1 MHLERNLSFSNFGYM
16 ACITDT
22 TSFPRRNSLN
32 PASESTTPNFCRSF
46 SVSSR
51 LFFPNTSIVPPS
63 VWISPRAALNVVDF
77 PAPFCPISPVIHPG
91 LTSSEQSSVKFLYC
105 FFTCSNFSMCYPS
118 NISSNISR
126 ISSSGRPYLFALRIT
141 SVSSSST
148 SRRYS
153 SIIISLL
160 AAAT

>member
-1 MHLERNLSFSNFGYM
+1 MDF
-16 ACITDT
+16 ITAI
-22 TSFPRRNSLN
+22 TSFTCRYSLK
-32 PASESTTPNFCRSF
+32 PASESTTPNCCLSLSF
-46 SVSSR
+46 SSLSG
-51 LFFPNTSIVPPS
+51 FPSISMFPPS

-105 FFTCSNFSMCYPS
+105 FFTCSNFSICYPS
-118 NISSNISR
+118 NISSSISR
-126 ISSSGRPYLFALRIT
+126 ISSSDRPYLFALRIT